1 LTPDTL
7 TPDTLTLDT
16 LRFSVRDT
24 GIGIPSDR
32 LDFLFQPFTQADAST
47 SRRYGGT
54 GLGLPISQR
63 LAEMMGGA
71 MWAESAG
78 TGQGSAFHFTIAAQ
92 PAPAIQPLAA
102 ARPALDPTMASQHP
116 LRILLAEDNPV
127 NQKLALRLL
136 ARMGYRADVAAN
148 GIEVIRALE
157 RQRAGEPR
165 PYDVILMDVH
175 MPEMD
180 GLEATRTICASWP
193 AAQRPRIVAMTANA
207 IQGNREMCLAAGMDD
222 YLAKPIRVD
231 ELVTALSQCWP
242 RTSCQQ
248 EATATPDC
256 AMLDRAALDQLLE
269 SVGGDRGFLDEML
282 ALYFEDASGQIAALR
297 AALDAGDVDGLG
309 RAAHCLKST
318 SASFGALR
326 LAAACKEL
334 ETLVRSADLG
344 QAAARVALIQTEYT
358 AAEAALKAN
367 QMPAG
372 RWLVE

>member
-1 LTPDTL
+1 
-7 TPDTLTLDT
+7 
-16 LRFSVRDT
+16 VRDT
-24 GIGIPSDR
+24 GIGIPARR
-32 LDFLFQPFTQADAST
+32 LDSLFQPFTQVDAST

-54 GLGLPISQR
+54 GLGLAISQR

-78 TGQGSAFHFTIAAQ
+78 ADQGSAFHFTIAAQ
-92 PAPAIQPLAA
+92 PAPAIQPPAA
-102 ARPALDPTMASQHP
+102 ARPALDPTTASQHP

-127 NQKLALRLL
+127 NQQLALRLL
-136 ARMGYRADVAAN
+136 AQMGYRADVAAN
-148 GIEVIRALE
+148 GIEVIQALE

-165 PYDVILMDVH
+165 PYDVILMDEH

-180 GLEATRTICASWP
+180 GLEATRAICANWP

-207 IQGNREMCLAAGMDD
+207 IQGNREMCLDAGMDD

-242 RTSCQQ
+242 RACCPQ
-248 EATATPDC
+248 EETALPDR
-256 AMLDRAALDQLLE
+256 AGIDRAALDQLLE

-334 ETLVRSADLG
+334 ESLAKSADLD
-344 QAAARVALIQTEYT
+344 QAATRVALIQTEYA
-358 AAEAALKAN
+358 AAEVALKKIQTSA
-367 QMPAG
+367 
-372 RWLVE
+372 